1 MKYVSLVI
9 FTIALAWT
17 WHVVH
22 TDSPISFETHSG
34 IQEKLANLIVD
45 TIKAKRANATDI
57 TIEKIWTEVINSDK
71 VKAFF
76 VYSFKDSSDAG
87 SITSEIRGEG
97 LLEHQGEDAEGN
109 DRWVLTKVQTSSDAI
124 QFDDATIITGSADG
138 TGSDATAPTTENPTE
153 EKPATEAP
161 PENKTEEEHK

>member
-9 FTIALAWT
+9 FTVALAWT
-17 WHVVH
+17 WHLVH
-22 TDSPISFETHSG
+22 SDSPISFETHSG

-45 TIKAKRANATDI
+45 TIKTKRANATDI
-57 TIEKIWTEVINSDK
+57 TIQKIWTEVINADK

-76 VYSFKDSSDAG
+76 VYSFKDASESG
-87 SITSEIRGEG
+87 SVTSEIRGEG

-124 QFDDATIITGSADG
+124 QFDDATIITGSA
-138 TGSDATAPTTENPTE
+138 TGSGSDS
-153 EKPATEAP
+153 EKPAETST
-161 PENKTEEEHK
+161 ENKTEEEHK